1 MPGFEEDEIIEPAKV
16 SDGFELDPIIGF
28 AKKPDKS
35 DFTPKEI
42 ATSTAQGITASS
54 QPNALDD
61 HEKQVKYFYNY
72 MKKAPKSEREGWA
85 LTRFSDP
92 LGLRKYLSRKFGSGE
107 ESAWFEALD
116 AYSGELPWTSEE
128 KWRHFAVG
136 AEQAGAV
143 FKAFGAAKSLA
154 GTAVRFAAYEGI
166 QAPREDETLGERAKS
181 VAVGTA
187 FGVGTGLAGKY
198 IPKARYRIPATVS
211 GSMLVTA
218 VGGGTSKQIL
228 DSGAEMLGW
237 EAIGLAQKG
246 MDRFSIAKAAR
257 THNPELNKTPAEE
270 IEKSVKQMAD
280 IDTTL
285 KEMMT
290 PTKPGEK
297 PSTIPAEGKTPASPA
312 TTEGTPEKPT
322 EVKPAVDLTEINKTL
337 IEHLKTAQRLRT
349 EDVEPALQELHA
361 KQAGKGTA
369 ELQKGLKGGKSAA
382 ESIRGSK
389 KGYKEKAIVPEITP
403 PPLTEEQW
411 DAYSRKILEVYPAE
425 TTKGQFNRTNAQDAF
440 DRLREGKI
448 LTNYEFKILEPIVG
462 QETAIEMYNQMKKYR
477 APAERKWD
485 IIRNIIGFW
494 KTPFATD
501 VQFLRQS
508 STLQARHPV
517 QFAKSAKVALKA
529 YANKDFAKEIAKQT
543 RENPEHQKAK
553 DAGMNFIPETPYE
566 GERPDQ
572 YISNLPESM
581 ATLGEKSNLIAKI
594 AASPIRGYGKWLLSA
609 ERSFATS
616 TNHFMQSLW
625 DSQAKIW
632 SHTLSEFEKTNPTKK
647 ELNKF
652 KAEQTDEQNNY
663 TDTINTMMKLM
674 KAKSPTGKAI
684 MKVANL
690 VLFSPSMTFSRPRR
704 LKVLAMNKGSR
715 LYAAQI
721 VATEIG
727 KLFLISAL
735 ASAIAAKFRAENP
748 DEEPPIDSDL
758 NPLSSN
764 WGKLKINNT
773 YFDYGGG
780 DIQFYRTI
788 ARLVT
793 LHTKNQA
800 GEIRP
805 IEFWE
810 TVKNYGQ
817 QRETALIG
825 TIAELISGKDY
836 MGKPI
841 TAIDSLTQSQIP
853 QFAENIYQAAKT
865 DGIGMAML
873 AGASGLASAG
883 VSSYPP
889 AGKTE
894 ETLLKNKLAQNAHKM
909 NWNDL
914 SPNQQQALWRAN
926 KNTIRQ
932 AEAKTD
938 KERAERQDDTYL
950 VKIRKAEREAGQDV
964 LKAMSKEN
972 SVIVKEAGIELGLN
986 RSAGSWDMNDAR
998 FEQHKKLVAEKIDSE
1013 INRLKTRPIWDK
1025 MTADQKQRRV
1035 ESIVVRAKSS
1045 AKGVIIR
1052 EANRG
1057 Q

>member
-1 MPGFEEDEIIEPAKV
+1 
-16 SDGFELDPIIGF
+16 
-28 AKKPDKS
+28 
-35 DFTPKEI
+35 
-42 ATSTAQGITASS
+42 
-54 QPNALDD
+54 
-61 HEKQVKYFYNY
+61 
-72 MKKAPKSEREGWA
+72 
-85 LTRFSDP
+85 
-92 LGLRKYLSRKFGSGE
+92 
-107 ESAWFEALD
+107 
-116 AYSGELPWTSEE
+116 
-128 KWRHFAVG
+128 
-136 AEQAGAV
+136 
-143 FKAFGAAKSLA
+143 
-154 GTAVRFAAYEGI
+154 
-166 QAPREDETLGERAKS
+166 
-181 VAVGTA
+181 
-187 FGVGTGLAGKY
+187 
-198 IPKARYRIPATVS
+198 
-211 GSMLVTA
+211 
-218 VGGGTSKQIL
+218 
-228 DSGAEMLGW
+228 
-237 EAIGLAQKG
+237 
-246 MDRFSIAKAAR
+246 
-257 THNPELNKTPAEE
+257 
-270 IEKSVKQMAD
+270 
-280 IDTTL
+280 
-285 KEMMT
+285 
-290 PTKPGEK
+290 
-297 PSTIPAEGKTPASPA
+297 
-312 TTEGTPEKPT
+312 
-322 EVKPAVDLTEINKTL
+322 
-337 IEHLKTAQRLRT
+337 
-349 EDVEPALQELHA
+349 
-361 KQAGKGTA
+361 
-369 ELQKGLKGGKSAA
+369 
-382 ESIRGSK
+382 
-389 KGYKEKAIVPEITP
+389 
-403 PPLTEEQW
+403 
-411 DAYSRKILEVYPAE
+411 
-425 TTKGQFNRTNAQDAF
+425 
-440 DRLREGKI
+440 
-448 LTNYEFKILEPIVG
+448 
-462 QETAIEMYNQMKKYR
+462 
-477 APAERKWD
+477 
-485 IIRNIIGFW
+485 
-494 KTPFATD
+494 
-501 VQFLRQS
+501 
-508 STLQARHPV
+508 
-517 QFAKSAKVALKA
+517 
-529 YANKDFAKEIAKQT
+529 
-543 RENPEHQKAK
+543 
-553 DAGMNFIPETPYE
+553 
-566 GERPDQ
+566 
-572 YISNLPESM
+572 
-581 ATLGEKSNLIAKI
+581 
-594 AASPIRGYGKWLLSA
+594 
-609 ERSFATS
+609 
-616 TNHFMQSLW
+616 MQSLW

-652 KAEQTDEQNNY
+652 KAEQIEEQNNY

-727 KLFLISAL
+727 KLYLISAL

-926 KNTIRQ
+926 KNDIRQ

-998 FEQHKKLVAEKIDSE
+998 FEQCKKLVAEKIDSE

-1045 AKGVIIR
+1045 AKGIIIR